1 MPPTAANSRVLG
13 TEFCA
18 TPRGEL
24 AFVRQTAWASFVF
37 SMGETMKKSAISALA
52 VAASLG
58 LFASL
63 GGAKAADLG
72 GGCCA
77 DLEERVAELEA
88 TTARKGNRAVSLT
101 ISGQVTKQLLIWDDG
116 VDSDVYITDNS
127 ILNSQ
132 FSLNGKARIAPGLTA
147 GYLLQVNVAN
157 GGSNFVHQGSSEN
170 PASVGDITL
179 RNNNLYIE
187 SKRLGTITLGHGYS
201 LNDKTHVSALFP
213 VAWTYQTDGTPYSD
227 NFRIMNTTGTSSGIA
242 WGQLVGFGP
251 RRGDYVRYDSPSI
264 GGFRLTALA
273 GENDVWNVGV
283 SYVGKVG
290 NFLVSGAA
298 DYYSYDDTALGAAGF
313 LSKFD
318 DTSGVFAAKH
328 LPTGLFATVWA
339 TQRDYTRTNFTPG
352 GAPLSKTAN
361 GVSFDDSG
369 HSLYG
374 MVGVEKKLLPYG
386 KTTVYGHYGRFVNM
400 AGTGLSAAGL
410 GQAVNGLSGDD
421 YVANAEV
428 TRYGIGIVQSF
439 DSAGLDIFAMAER
452 NSADITVGDMNGST
466 IDAAAGT
473 KKADLEDWTGIM
485 IGSRIKF

>member
-1 MPPTAANSRVLG
+1 
-13 TEFCA
+13 
-18 TPRGEL
+18 
-24 AFVRQTAWASFVF
+24 
-37 SMGETMKKSAISALA
+37 MKKSAISALA

-58 LFASL
+58 FFASA

-127 ILNSQ
+127 ILNSL
-132 FSLNGKARIAPGLTA
+132 FTLNGKARIAPGLTA

-157 GGSNFVHQGSSEN
+157 GGSNFVSQTSSEN

-187 SKRLGTITLGHGYS
+187 SERLGTVTLGHGYS

-227 NFRIMNTTGTSSGIA
+227 GFNIMEKDGTASGIT
-242 WGQLVGFGP
+242 WGKLVGLGP

-298 DYYSYDDTALGAAGF
+298 DYFSYDDTALGAAGF

-318 DTSGVFAAKH
+318 DTSGVLAAKH

-339 TQRDYTRTNFTPG
+339 TQRDYTRTNVPG
-352 GAPLSKTAN
+352 PAPTVN
-361 GVSFDDSG
+361 GESFDDSG

-374 MVGVEKKLLPYG
+374 MVGIEKQLLPYG
-386 KTTVYGHYGRFVNM
+386 KTTIYGHYGRFVNM
-400 AGTGLSAAGL
+400 AGTGLSAASMGV
-410 GQAVNGLSGDD
+410 AVDGWSGDD
-421 YVANAEV
+421 YIVNAEV

-452 NSADITVGDMNGST
+452 NSADITVGDIEN
-466 IDAAAGT
+466 DHT
-473 KKADLEDWTGIM
+473 KKADLEDWTGVM